1 MIIIII
7 KYILKYNK
15 EQKFTVNT
23 AALEVLICSYSVLP
37 LLIHRF
43 ITYCHGVM
51 YNDLFTC

>member
-43 ITYCHGVM
+43 ITYCHGV
-51 YNDLFTC
+51 N